1 MADIKKLL
9 QRKRFS
15 LEILGIVA
23 LAEFAVMALLDQ
35 LAPAINALQTD
46 LLAALGLILL
56 CAPLIFW
63 RSRAVHG
70 REWQNLSNAVQ
81 SSGNAVLL
89 LDAEQ
94 RILWVNQGFT
104 RMSGYTLEEAKGQ
117 TPEQLVGSGLTEAS
131 MLKRLRDSVVGA
143 KPCRAEVCNRR
154 KDGQLY
160 WADLVFRPDLDRHG
174 SLLGF
179 VEIST
184 DITELKQ
191 AKLSLEASLREA
203 EALRHTVN
211 THAIVSVADAGG
223 RIIDINPAFCA
234 LSGYSREQL
243 LGQDHRILNSGT
255 HAPEFWTAMW
265 DDISRGKPWR
275 GEVCNRDQQGRI
287 YWVDSMIAPFLGAD
301 GLVEKYVSV
310 RVDITARKIAQ
321 EELLHQSR
329 LLSEV
334 LDAVPY
340 GLVVYDAQQELR
352 LHNAQFTELLELPA
366 ELLAQKPFYFADQIR
381 YLYARGDYA
390 SGQSLEVVLAG
401 FEGAMA
407 GRQHLTLERR
417 QFDGRHIE
425 IRAHPISG
433 GWTVLSYRDNTER
446 KNQALQLSDAQE
458 RVRLATES
466 AGIGIWSLNP
476 ISGEQH
482 WDAQQYRLFG
492 MDPKAHSA
500 DKIFDLWSQHLHPA
514 DAEAARAAFQRS
526 IDQGLPFEQVFR
538 IIRPDGAL
546 RHIRAL
552 GSPRMDSEGRVEYI
566 VGTNMDVTDATLLVE
581 TMQEARLRAEEASR
595 TKDQFLANMSHEI
608 RTPMNA
614 VMGMLKLLE
623 FSVTDLQQGRYVEQ
637 ARQASGL
644 MLRLVDSLLDFSR
657 LEAHH
662 LTLARAPF
670 RLDDCLDELAPML
683 AGAVGDR
690 DIHVR
695 FDLAR
700 PLPEALVGDALRLRQ
715 VLSNLMGNA
724 VKFTLSGEVV
734 CQISVLQQSAAQC
747 RLAFCVRDTG
757 IGIAPEFL
765 ATIFDAFVQVQSG
778 TTRDYGGAG
787 LGLAIAQ
794 RLVKLMGGRIEVQS
808 EPGVGSRFEF
818 ALDFALQQPAHIP
831 APRQALTTKPHTP
844 DPRPTASRPA
854 PVRPAAIHVNRLRG
868 MRVLV
873 VEDSPINQQVM
884 QQLLENEGANVA
896 VADNGQLGVDALR
909 ASLTQQAFDVVLM
922 DIQMPVMDGYQAT
935 RTARL
940 LPGLQQL
947 PIIAVSA
954 NVQASDRAQ
963 SLASGMNAH
972 IGKPYALDELV
983 ALIQRLTRWAHAMP
997 AAAPSATLQAK
1008 VPALHVYWILGDL
1021 QQPRPDALRLLQ
1033 QNLVLHLLDSVA
1045 ALAEQ
1050 MVNGSVHCGLLVAD
1064 LECITSESMGKL
1076 VAQGNG
1082 ASMKDLAMLVLADAV
1097 TEAEMQACIRC
1108 GAVDMVP
1115 LPYALEQLEVI
1126 ARKHINARGE
1136 LRVDTNNK
1144 VVAIDAWGAMQRMQS
1159 DPAFFGSLLR
1169 AFFDELPLRRQLLA
1183 ADWSLDPV
1191 QVKHRSHALK
1201 GLALTLGLASL
1212 ATVASEAEHRSA
1224 HATADAGLLLRLEGE
1239 MRSASFHILRWLSL
1253 HPECTVV

>member
-1 MADIKKLL
+1 
-9 QRKRFS
+9 
-15 LEILGIVA
+15 
-23 LAEFAVMALLDQ
+23 
-35 LAPAINALQTD
+35 
-46 LLAALGLILL
+46 
-56 CAPLIFW
+56 
-63 RSRAVHG
+63 
-70 REWQNLSNAVQ
+70 
-81 SSGNAVLL
+81 
-89 LDAEQ
+89 
-94 RILWVNQGFT
+94 
-104 RMSGYTLEEAKGQ
+104 
-117 TPEQLVGSGLTEAS
+117 
-131 MLKRLRDSVVGA
+131 
-143 KPCRAEVCNRR
+143 
-154 KDGQLY
+154 
-160 WADLVFRPDLDRHG
+160 
-174 SLLGF
+174 
-179 VEIST
+179 
-184 DITELKQ
+184 
-191 AKLSLEASLREA
+191 
-203 EALRHTVN
+203 
-211 THAIVSVADAGG
+211 
-223 RIIDINPAFCA
+223 
-234 LSGYSREQL
+234 
-243 LGQDHRILNSGT
+243 
-255 HAPEFWTAMW
+255 
-265 DDISRGKPWR
+265 
-275 GEVCNRDQQGRI
+275 
-287 YWVDSMIAPFLGAD
+287 
-301 GLVEKYVSV
+301 
-310 RVDITARKIAQ
+310 
-321 EELLHQSR
+321 
-329 LLSEV
+329 
-334 LDAVPY
+334 
-340 GLVVYDAQQELR
+340 
-352 LHNAQFTELLELPA
+352 
-366 ELLAQKPFYFADQIR
+366 
-381 YLYARGDYA
+381 
-390 SGQSLEVVLAG
+390 
-401 FEGAMA
+401 
-407 GRQHLTLERR
+407 
-417 QFDGRHIE
+417 
-425 IRAHPISG
+425 
-433 GWTVLSYRDNTER
+433 
-446 KNQALQLSDAQE
+446 
-458 RVRLATES
+458 
-466 AGIGIWSLNP
+466 
-476 ISGEQH
+476 
-482 WDAQQYRLFG
+482 
-492 MDPKAHSA
+492 
-500 DKIFDLWSQHLHPA
+500 
-514 DAEAARAAFQRS
+514 
-526 IDQGLPFEQVFR
+526 
-538 IIRPDGAL
+538 
-546 RHIRAL
+546 
-552 GSPRMDSEGRVEYI
+552 
-566 VGTNMDVTDATLLVE
+566 
-581 TMQEARLRAEEASR
+581 
-595 TKDQFLANMSHEI
+595 
-608 RTPMNA
+608 
-614 VMGMLKLLE
+614 
-623 FSVTDLQQGRYVEQ
+623 
-637 ARQASGL
+637 
-644 MLRLVDSLLDFSR
+644 
-657 LEAHH
+657 
-662 LTLARAPF
+662 
-670 RLDDCLDELAPML
+670 
-683 AGAVGDR
+683 
-690 DIHVR
+690 
-695 FDLAR
+695 
-700 PLPEALVGDALRLRQ
+700 
-715 VLSNLMGNA
+715 
-724 VKFTLSGEVV
+724 
-734 CQISVLQQSAAQC
+734 
-747 RLAFCVRDTG
+747 
-757 IGIAPEFL
+757 
-765 ATIFDAFVQVQSG
+765 
-778 TTRDYGGAG
+778 
-787 LGLAIAQ
+787 
-794 RLVKLMGGRIEVQS
+794 VQS